1 MEVVRDM
8 YAECKTVVRSAAGT
22 TDEFVVEAGFLQG
35 SALSPFLFAMIMDRI
50 TDDIRLKSQ
59 WNVMFADDIVICN
72 ESREGVERELEKWRA
87 ALEGRGMKVSR
98 SKTEYMCFNGKKE
111 EEKETIKM
119 QGVAIARVSDFKYLG
134 VTLQSNRD
142 SSVEVKKM
150 KKRVQ
155 AGWNGWRNMS
165 GVFCDRGI
173 SAKLKGELTGPR

>member
-1 MEVVRDM
+1 
-8 YAECKTVVRSAAGT
+8 
-22 TDEFVVEAGFLQG
+22 
-35 SALSPFLFAMIMDRI
+35 
-50 TDDIRLKSQ
+50 
-59 WNVMFADDIVICN
+59 MFADDIVICN

-119 QGVAIARVSDFKYLG
+119 QGVAIARVSNFKYLG
-134 VTLQSNRD
+134 VTLQNNRD

-155 AGWNGWRNMS
+155 AG
-165 GVFCDRGI
+165 
-173 SAKLKGELTGPR
+173 